1 MLSFAEFEQL
11 AQSHNVIP
19 LVKLLLA
26 DTHTPVSIYLT
37 LRQEGSP
44 SFLLESA
51 ETNEKL
57 GRYSFVGLSPSMMVR
72 ARGPASPMQATR
84 ARWGRRPGSAC

>member
-37 LRQEGSP
+37 LRQE
-44 SFLLESA
+44 
-51 ETNEKL
+51 
-57 GRYSFVGLSPSMMVR
+57 
-72 ARGPASPMQATR
+72 
-84 ARWGRRPGSAC
+84 